1 MPFCFGFLFRV
12 FCWGCNMKICIFDYD
27 ETLIFGETPKGESLS
42 QFYRR
47 NTLFNNLFY
56 RKTKLVKL
64 AKEEKAKGN
73 LICVC
78 TAREK
83 RWWLKMILW
92 IKGIPCDVLIER
104 PLGDITPTGILKQKQ
119 IMEFIISNNDY
130 IFADK
135 DFYDDN
141 SENLEMVAML
151 NNVKVFDARFLI

>member
-1 MPFCFGFLFRV
+1 MSFCFGFLFWL
-12 FCWGCNMKICIFDYD
+12 FCRGCNVKICIFDYD
-27 ETLIFGETPKGESLS
+27 ETLIYGETPKGESLS

-56 RKTKLVKL
+56 RKTKLVEI
-64 AKEEKAKGN
+64 AKQEKSKGN

-83 RWWLKMILW
+83 RFWLKFVLW
-92 IKGIPCDVLIER
+92 LKGIPCDVLIER
-104 PLGDITPTGILKQKQ
+104 PLGDITPTGILKQRQ

-135 DFYDDN
+135 DFYDD
-141 SENLEMVAML
+141 SQENLKEVSKI
-151 NNVKVFDARFLI
+151 NNVKVFDAKRLA